1 MQMCFSN
8 SSTNTIKPPK
18 QSLSMPQ
25 LGARS
30 LFVRNGS
37 KNFMNIVDL
46 KKSIRV
52 KDRNCV
58 ACDTFQ

>member
-8 SSTNTIKPPK
+8 SSINTIKPPIK

-30 LFVRNGS
+30 LFVRDGS

-46 KKSIRV
+46 KKSKGCSVCGGGR
-52 KDRNCV
+52 R
-58 ACDTFQ
+58 